1 MVEFLAMG
9 ILQPQIVTMASPQ
22 DNPAQGFTVKKV
34 VLLGT
39 GWILVCAGPIV
50 GLLPGPGGLP
60 IAAAGL
66 VLILSQS
73 YTAKRVF
80 IRWHQRHPRI
90 IGPLRRFIRRKQARD
105 KTTGS

>member
-1 MVEFLAMG
+1 
-9 ILQPQIVTMASPQ
+9 MASPQ
-22 DNPAQGFTVKKV
+22 DTPPQGFTVKKV

-39 GWILVCAGPIV
+39 GWILVVAGPIV

-80 IRWHQRHPRI
+80 IRWQQRHPRVL
-90 IGPLRRFIRRKQARD
+90 GPLRRFISRKKNGNAN
-105 KTTGS
+105 KPAGP